1 MQLKCQATNYRVTF
15 MLIKLVA
22 CEWVFTND
30 SWTLNL
36 FINSILNNAFT
47 CYQADQL
54 TKTIFYTY
62 KINKVFP
69 AHNFNVNCHFL
80 VPFFPCLHFK
90 GKYSMYKVVQLFGSD
105 NTDMY
110 VLVYEQKTNFIYVLS

>member
-1 MQLKCQATNYRVTF
+1 

-36 FINSILNNAFT
+36 FIKSILNNALT

-54 TKTIFYTY
+54 
-62 KINKVFP
+62 INQ
-69 AHNFNVNCHFL
+69 NYIL
-80 VPFFPCLHFK
+80 YIQDQSGFPCPLLN
-90 GKYSMYKVVQLFGSD
+90 M
-105 NTDMY
+105 
-110 VLVYEQKTNFIYVLS
+110 

>member
-1 MQLKCQATNYRVTF
+1 

-36 FINSILNNAFT
+36 FIKSILNNALT

-54 TKTIFYTY
+54 INQNSIYTY
-62 KINKVFP
+62 KINQDFP
-69 AHNFNVNCHFL
+69 AHYLTCELSFSGPV
-80 VPFFPCLHFK
+80 FPPACILRE
-90 GKYSMYKVVQLFGSD
+90 
-105 NTDMY
+105 NT
-110 VLVYEQKTNFIYVLS
+110 VCIK

>member
-1 MQLKCQATNYRVTF
+1 

-22 CEWVFTND
+22 YEWVLTND

-36 FINSILNNAFT
+36 FIKSILNNAFT

-62 KINKVFP
+62 KINQDFTAHYLLCELSFSRPVFP
-69 AHNFNVNCHFL
+69 LLAF
-80 VPFFPCLHFK
+80 
-90 GKYSMYKVVQLFGSD
+90 
-105 NTDMY
+105 
-110 VLVYEQKTNFIYVLS
+110 